1 MSTPASTSAPFAFFA
16 ESYATEVLK
25 TLGVWSQFGEGELG
39 FRPEPRARTPREH
52 MVHQCVSEEAWMRG
66 MLGIDAGWPALPA
79 SETRRAFLEHY
90 GVAADK
96 RLAALRAQTADWW
109 QGETAFFD
117 ARRSRAWIF
126 LRRIAHSAHHRG
138 QLTVYLRLLEKPLY
152 STYGPTADTGGLAPN
167 GARVVYRAA
176 NRDELL
182 AEESARRLPG
192 PGPKPVSER
201 PD

>member
-1 MSTPASTSAPFAFFA
+1 
-16 ESYATEVLK
+16 
-25 TLGVWSQFGEGELG
+25 
-39 FRPEPRARTPREH
+39 

-66 MLGIDAGWPALPA
+66 MLGIDAGLPALPA

-90 GVAADK
+90 GLAADK

-109 QGETAFFD
+109 QAETAFFE

-138 QLTVYLRLLEKPLY
+138 QLTVYLRLLEKSLY
-152 STYGPTADTGGLAPN
+152 STYGPTADTGGLALN

-182 AEESARRLPG
+182 AEESVRRLPG
-192 PGPKPVSER
+192 PGQKPVSER